1 MENLVHGLNL
11 KCTIKEW

>member
-11 KCTIKEW
+11 KCTIKVW